1 MTSNQRQ
8 LEPLSFPKINVN
20 PTMNYKSND
29 SNINNNIR
37 VKRPGNFSS
46 TASIFF
52 NQNKKIKNLGSVN
65 IKEST
70 KLKKIKKPEK
80 QEPIDEEEI
89 DPKDKNI
96 PQNDSAGNN
105 AAGTNNDSFINEL
118 EVLLTNVNPKEQDDD
133 AHSVDEDTP
142 DPRINFEHINDINKY
157 RPQTSYGGLN
167 QRRHKLQIALRSATN
182 KEKNKIKCGTQLN
195 FMQHPF
201 DNSPKDG
208 EY

>member
-1 MTSNQRQ
+1 MNSNPRQ
-8 LEPLSFPKINVN
+8 LEPINFPKINVN

-29 SNINNNIR
+29 ININNLR

-46 TASIFF
+46 TANVFF
-52 NQNKKIKNLGSVN
+52 NQSKKLKNLGST
-65 IKEST
+65 ST
-70 KLKKIKKPEK
+70 KEISKIKKVKISPDK
-80 QEPIDEEEI
+80 QDAIEEESEN
-89 DPKDKNI
+89 KDKNI
-96 PQNDSAGNN
+96 PQSDSAGNGN
-105 AAGTNNDSFINEL
+105 GNNNDSFINEL

-182 KEKNKIKCGTQLN
+182 KDKNKIKCGTQLN

-201 DNSPKDG
+201 DNYPNEG
-208 EY
+208 ED